1 MKFMLLAD
9 LQSKTQRAIRKM
21 NNSSRNFLATALLS
35 VLMIPGLSPVF
46 AAEPSLLDCLIEPHE
61 VVDVASRVDGIVDSI
76 QVERGDVVAADQV
89 LVNLDA
95 GVEQAAV
102 AAARERASATADIEA
117 NNISMDF
124 TTRRQDRLEVLFED
138 KVISN
143 DQMDEAT
150 TEATLSKL
158 RLKQAV
164 KNRRIAE
171 MELERSL
178 EILERHTIRSPLDGV
193 VVERYLSAGESTKDQ
208 PVLRIAQINP
218 LRIEVIVPAASFGS
232 LEAGQLAY
240 VSPEAPSE
248 GRIPALV
255 TIVDKVVDGA
265 SGSFRV
271 RLSMP
276 NPDYAIPSGLN
287 CKVEFISKDRT
298 AGEQVAKNGD

>member
-1 MKFMLLAD
+1 
-9 LQSKTQRAIRKM
+9 M
-21 NNSSRNFLATALLS
+21 NITCRNFLAAAQFTLL
-35 VLMIPGLSPVF
+35 MTPGLSPVF

-61 VVDVASRVDGIVDSI
+61 VVDIASRVDGIVESI
-76 QVERGDVVAADQV
+76 EVERGDVVTADQV
-89 LVNLDA
+89 LVNLDS

-102 AAARERASATADIEA
+102 AAARERASANADIEA
-117 NNISMDF
+117 NNISMKF
-124 TTRRQDRLEVLFED
+124 TSRRQDRLETLFKD
-138 KVISN
+138 NVISN

-171 MELERSL
+171 KELERSL
-178 EILERHTIRSPLDGV
+178 EVLERHTIRSPLDGV

-218 LRIEVIVPAASFGS
+218 LDIEVIVPVEAFGS
-232 LEAGQLAY
+232 IETGQLAY

-248 GRIPALV
+248 GRIPALITV
-255 TIVDKVVDGA
+255 VDKVVDAA

-298 AGEQVAKNGD
+298 HSGQVAKNRD

>member
-1 MKFMLLAD
+1 MNNTSRNLLA
-9 LQSKTQRAIRKM
+9 A
-21 NNSSRNFLATALLS
+21 ALLTL
-35 VLMIPGLSPVF
+35 LMTPVLSPVL
-46 AAEPSLLDCLIEPHE
+46 AAEPRLLDCLIEPHE

-102 AAARERASATADIEA
+102 AAARERASATAEVEA

-124 TTRRQDRLEVLFED
+124 TTRREDRLEVLFKD
-138 KVISN
+138 KVISS

-150 TEATLSKL
+150 TDATLSKI
-158 RLKQAV
+158 RVKQAV
-164 KNRRIAE
+164 KNRRIAK

-193 VVERYLSAGESTKDQ
+193 VVERYLSVGESTKDQ
-208 PVLRIAQINP
+208 PILRIAQINP
-218 LRIEVIVPAASFGS
+218 LDIEVIVPVAAFGS
-232 LEAGQLAY
+232 IEAGQLAY
-240 VSPEAPSE
+240 VSPEAPGE

-255 TIVDKVVDGA
+255 TVVDRVVDAA

-276 NPDYAIPSGLN
+276 NPDYEIPSGLN
-287 CKVEFISKDRT
+287 CKVEFIAKGR
-298 AGEQVAKNGD
+298 APGGKVAQNSE